1 MNEDKKLMRVAAIYA
16 VVLLSIIAGVAY
28 LVWDRP
34 DPRIMYVPVP
44 ILVWAFLGGMVGVL
58 YQLAFRKTQIPRF
71 YTWLVAKPVVGM
83 VMGAVVYFLAVSGEL
98 ALNGKTE
105 IQNIELLNVLAFL
118 GGFSDRYSVDLLDR
132 MTGGTS
138 VRGEQGKEAT

>member
-1 MNEDKKLMRVAAIYA
+1 MNEDKKLMWVAATYE
-16 VVLLSIIAGVAY
+16 VFLLSIIAGVAY
-28 LVWDRP
+28 FVWDRP

-58 YQLAFRKTQIPRF
+58 YHLAFRKTQVSRF

-83 VMGAVVYFLAVSGEL
+83 IMGAIVYFLAVSGEL

-105 IQNIELLNVLAFL
+105 IQNIELLNVLAFF

-132 MTGGTS
+132 ITGGAS
-138 VRGEQGKEAT
+138 VSRDQGKDAT